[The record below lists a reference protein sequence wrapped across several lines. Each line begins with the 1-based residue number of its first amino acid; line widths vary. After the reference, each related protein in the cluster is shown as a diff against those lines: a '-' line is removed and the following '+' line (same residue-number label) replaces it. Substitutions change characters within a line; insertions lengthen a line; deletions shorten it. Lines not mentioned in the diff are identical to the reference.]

1 MELTVLGNNGPYPG
15 AGRACS
21 GYLLTQGNTSLLLD
35 CGSGV
40 VARFRQYLNLN
51 RLTAVVLSHLHYDH
65 ISDLYVLRY
74 ALEAARR
81 GGLRQEPLPIYCPA
95 EPEDVFSSL
104 QYKDNFLLKPVQGG
118 DTLEIGDFTV
128 SFLWTVHPVPSVA
141 VGLKGEGDVLSIQGI
156 RNTLPAWCPLL
167 LEPISF
173 SRRQTTGTGRWR
185 RARGITSRPTRRR
198 VLPGRRGVEKLL
210 LTHLYPEGDEGEL
223 LAEAR
228 EVFPQ
233 ADLAREG
240 GIYRV

>member
-141 VGLKGEGDVLSIQGI
+141 VGLKGGGRRFIYTGDTEYFAGLVPFVAGA
-156 RNTLPAWCPLL
+156 NLL
-167 LEPISF
+167 LSEANYRHREVEAGKGNHLSAH
-173 SRRQTTGTGRWR
+173 QAACL
-185 RARGITSRPTRRR
+185 AREA
-198 VLPGRRGVEKLL
+198 GVEKLL